1 MHNVPKNRNLNK
13 NLRKK
18 EIFWLIGT
26 IILVLILNTL
36 IFGIDGLKSD
46 STLDINIHDTYFVIA
61 NFHFIL
67 LLGVL
72 VFFGI
77 YLIRTL
83 RRNFKN
89 LTANL
94 ILMIST
100 ILLILTLNGI
110 NTIVDNFIQQ
120 TSGWT
125 IYPPLSA
132 GMEQIEQEI
141 EPKKNNFG
149 ILSSV
154 LFYTQ
159 IILLIFLAYCGFKT
173 GLNFRRTE

>member
-1 MHNVPKNRNLNK
+1 MK
-13 NLRKK
+13 KK

-46 STLDINIHDTYFVIA
+46 STLDINVHDTYFVIA
-61 NFHFIL
+61 NFYFIL

-72 VFFGI
+72 VFFGV

-83 RRNFKN
+83 RGNFKN

-100 ILLILTLNGI
+100 ILLIIILNGI
-110 NTIVDNFIQQ
+110 STIVENFIQQ

-132 GMEQIEQEI
+132 GDGMEQIEQEI
-141 EPKKNNFG
+141 EPKENDYG

-159 IILLIFLAYCGFKT
+159 ILLLIFLTYCGFKT
-173 GLNFRRTE
+173 GLNYKQSK

>member
-1 MHNVPKNRNLNK
+1 MI
-13 NLRKK
+13 KK
-18 EIFWLIGT
+18 ETFWLVGT
-26 IILVLILNTL
+26 IILVFILHIL
-36 IFGIDGLKSD
+36 IFGIGGLKYD
-46 STLDINIHDTYFVIA
+46 STLDINIHDTYFVITH
-61 NFHFIL
+61 FHIIL

-77 YLIRTL
+77 YLIRAL
-83 RRNFKN
+83 GKNFKN

-100 ILLILTLNGI
+100 ILMIIILNEI
-110 NTIVDNFIQQ
+110 SAIVESFIQQ

-125 IYPPLSA
+125 VYPPMSA
-132 GMEQIEQEI
+132 GEGIEEIAQEIEQEI
-141 EPKKNNFG
+141 KVEENNFG

-159 IILLIFLAYCGFKT
+159 VLLLIFLAYCGFKT
-173 GLNFRRTE
+173 GQNYKRTE

>member
-1 MHNVPKNRNLNK
+1 M
-13 NLRKK
+13 RKK

-26 IILVLILNTL
+26 TILVLILNTL

-61 NFHFIL
+61 NSHFIQL
-67 LLGVL
+67 FGVL

-77 YLIRTL
+77 YLVRTL

-100 ILLILTLNGI
+100 ILLILVLIGI
-110 NTIVDNFIQQ
+110 DSILDAFIRQ
-120 TSGWT
+120 TTSWT
-125 IYPPLSA
+125 IYPPLSP
-132 GMEQIEQEI
+132 GEMKPDI
-141 EPKKNNFG
+141 EPKENNLG
-149 ILSSV
+149 ILSSL

-159 IILLIFLAYCGFKT
+159 IFLLVSLAFCGFKT
-173 GLNFRRTE
+173 GRNYKRNK

>member
-1 MHNVPKNRNLNK
+1 MSKKQNPK
-13 NLRKK
+13 KK

-26 IILVLILNTL
+26 IMLVLILNTL

-46 STLDINIHDTYFVIA
+46 STLDINVHDTYFVIA
-61 NFHFIL
+61 NFHFII

-83 RRNFKN
+83 RGNFKN

-94 ILMIST
+94 ILIISTTLLIIILNGIST
-100 ILLILTLNGI
+100 I
-110 NTIVDNFIQQ
+110 VENFVQQ

-132 GMEQIEQEI
+132 GEGLEQIEQEI
-141 EPKKNNFG
+141 ESKDNNFG
-149 ILSSV
+149 ILSSI
-154 LFYTQ
+154 LFYMQ
-159 IILLIFLAYCGFKT
+159 ILLLIFLTFCGFKT
-173 GLNFRRTE
+173 GLNYKRTE

>member
-1 MHNVPKNRNLNK
+1 MK
-13 NLRKK
+13 KK

-26 IILVLILNTL
+26 TVCVLILNTL
-36 IFGIDGLKSD
+36 IFGIDGLKTD

-67 LLGVL
+67 LLTVL

-77 YLIRTL
+77 YFVRTM
-83 RRNFKN
+83 RSKFKN

-100 ILLILTLNGI
+100 ILLILVLIGIDSILDTLI
-110 NTIVDNFIQQ
+110 RQ
-120 TSGWT
+120 TTSWT

-132 GMEQIEQEI
+132 GEI
-141 EPKKNNFG
+141 EPETEPKENNLG
-149 ILSSV
+149 IISSV
-154 LFYTQ
+154 IFFVQ
-159 IILLIFLAYCGFKT
+159 IFLLIFLAYSGFKT
-173 GLNFRRTE
+173 GRNYKRNE

>member
-1 MHNVPKNRNLNK
+1 
-13 NLRKK
+13 LRKK

-26 IILVLILNTL
+26 TILVLILNAL

-46 STLDINIHDTYFVIA
+46 STLDINVHDTYFVIA
-61 NFHFIL
+61 NFHFIF

-100 ILLILTLNGI
+100 ILLIIILNGI
-110 NTIVDNFIQQ
+110 STIVDNFIQQ

-132 GMEQIEQEI
+132 GDGIKQIEQEI
-141 EPKKNNFG
+141 KPKENSFR

-159 IILLIFLAYCGFKT
+159 ILLLIFLTYCGFKT
-173 GLNFRRTE
+173 GLNYKRNE

>member
-1 MHNVPKNRNLNK
+1 LKR
-13 NLRKK
+13 K

-46 STLDINIHDTYFVIA
+46 STLDINVHDIYFVIA

-83 RRNFKN
+83 RKNFKN

-100 ILLILTLNGI
+100 ILLIIILNGI
-110 NTIVDNFIQQ
+110 SVIVENFIQQ

-125 IYPPLSA
+125 IYPPLSV
-132 GMEQIEQEI
+132 GEGIEQIEQDI

-154 LFYTQ
+154 IFYTQ
-159 IILLIFLAYCGFKT
+159 ILLLIFLAYCGFKT
-173 GLNFRRTE
+173 GLNYKRTE

>member
-1 MHNVPKNRNLNK
+1 M
-13 NLRKK
+13 
-18 EIFWLIGT
+18 
-26 IILVLILNTL
+26 
-36 IFGIDGLKSD
+36 
-46 STLDINIHDTYFVIA
+46 
-61 NFHFIL
+61 
-67 LLGVL
+67 
-72 VFFGI
+72 FFGI

-100 ILLILTLNGI
+100 ILFIIILNGI
-110 NTIVDNFIQQ
+110 STIVENFIQQ

-125 IYPPLSA
+125 IYPPLST
-132 GMEQIEQEI
+132 GNGIEQFEQEI
-141 EPKKNNFG
+141 EPKENNFG

-159 IILLIFLAYCGFKT
+159 ILLLIFLAYCGFKT
-173 GLNFRRTE
+173 GLNYKRNE